1 MSDKF
6 YTNVQMY
13 GNNILLRGYNN
24 GQRFTSRQPFS
35 PTLFVTS
42 KKESDWKTLDG
53 EMVTPILP
61 GTIRESREFL
71 KKYDDVDNFNVYGN
85 ERFIFQFIA
94 DNYPGDIKFDT
105 SRMKMITLDIEVET
119 EYGFPDPENAAEEV
133 LLITVQDYNTKK
145 IITWGQT
152 KHGEFDNPDLKT
164 EFRRCNDEFHLL
176 NSFMDWWANDTPD
189 VVTGWN
195 LEYYDI
201 PYLCNRISRILGDK
215 MMKQLSPWKL
225 VSQEEHFIK
234 GQQKIYFDIAGVT
247 QLDYLN
253 LYKKFTYTNQ
263 ESYRLDHIADV
274 ELGQKKLD
282 HSEFDTFKDFYTKGW
297 QKFVEYNIIDVEL
310 VDRLEDKMKLI
321 DLAITMA
328 FDAKVNFRD
337 VFYQVRMWDTIIYNH
352 LREKNI
358 VIPPKVK
365 VDKDAKYAGA
375 YVKEPIPGKYDYVV
389 SFDLNSLYP
398 HLIMQYAISP
408 ETLITREELND
419 MITDAENDPSADPE
433 RLEALIKVRELSCK
447 INVYKILDQELD
459 MSPLKVMNWTMTA
472 NGAIYKRVKGML
484 PELMDKMYAE
494 RVIFKKRML
503 AAKQLNEKKPSKA
516 LEKEIS
522 RCNNIQMAKKISLNS
537 AYGAIGNQYFRYFK
551 LANAEAITLSGQTSI
566 RWIENKL
573 NEFMNKTLKTDGVDY
588 VIASDTDSIY
598 LHVGPIVDR
607 VFGTETSPDKE
618 KVVNA
623 LDGFCQAK
631 IEPFI
636 DRSYQELATY
646 VNAYDQKM
654 QMKRENIAD
663 RGIWTAKKRY
673 ILNVWDSEGVR
684 YAQPKLKMMGIEA
697 VKSSTPAPCR
707 TMIKEALKLVM
718 VGTEDEVIDYIDS
731 CRLQFKMLPP
741 EQISFPR
748 SVSDVKKYRSSA
760 SIYAKGTPI
769 HARGAL
775 LFNHYIK
782 KEGLDRKYSLINNGE
797 KIKFCYLKVPNKIG
811 ENVISFISDFP
822 TELGLEKY
830 IDYDLQFNKS
840 FLDPLKIILDSVG
853 WSSEKRVTLE
863 SFFG

>member
-1 MSDKF
+1 MSQRF

-13 GNNILLRGYNN
+13 GNSILLRGYDN
-24 GQRFTSRQPFS
+24 GERFNTRQSFS
-35 PTLFVTS
+35 PTLYVTS
-42 KKESDWKTLDG
+42 RKESEWKTLDG
-53 EMVTPILP
+53 EMVQPVMP

-71 KKYDDVDNFNVYGN
+71 KKYDGVDNFNVYGN
-85 ERFIFQFIA
+85 ERFIFQYIA
-94 DNYPGDIKFDT
+94 DNYPGEIKFDT
-105 SRMKMITLDIEVET
+105 AKMKMITVDIEVES

-152 KHGEFDNPDLKT
+152 KHGEFDNKDLKT
-164 EFRRCNDEFHLL
+164 EFRRCHDEFHLL
-176 NSFMDWWANDTPD
+176 SSFLDWWSKDTPD

-201 PYLCNRISRILGDK
+201 PYLCNRISRIMGDK

-225 VSQEEHFIK
+225 VSEEKHFIK
-234 GQQKIYFDIAGVT
+234 GQEKLYFDIAGVT

-263 ESYRLDHIADV
+263 ESYRLDHIANV

-282 HSEFDTFKDFYTKGW
+282 HSEFDTFKDFYSKGW

-310 VDRLEDKMKLI
+310 VDRMEDKMKLI

-408 ETLITREELND
+408 ETHIGMDDLNA
-419 MITDAENDPSADPE
+419 MIYQAENEDSTDAEKLDAMY
-433 RLEALIKVRELSCK
+433 KVRELSGK
-447 INVYKILDQELD
+447 IDVYKVLNKELD
-459 MSPLKVMNWTMTA
+459 MSPLKVLDWTMTA
-472 NGAIYKRVKGML
+472 NGAIYRRVKGML
-484 PELMDKMYAE
+484 PELMEKMYAE

-503 AAKQLNEKKPSKA
+503 AAKQLNETKPSKA
-516 LEKEIS
+516 LVKEIS

-573 NEFMNKTLKTDGVDY
+573 NAFMNKTLKTEDVDY

-598 LHVGPIVDR
+598 LHVGPIVDK
-607 VFGTETSPDKE
+607 VFGDKEVDKE
-618 KVVNA
+618 KIVNA

-631 IEPFI
+631 VEPFI
-636 DRSYQELATY
+636 DKSYQELAHY

-684 YAQPKLKMMGIEA
+684 YSQPKLKMMGIEA

-707 TMIKEALKLVM
+707 EMIKEALKLM
-718 VGTEDEVIDYIDS
+718 MEGTEEEVIDYIES
-731 CRLQFKMLPP
+731 CRLKFKMMPP
-741 EQISFPR
+741 EEVSFPR
-748 SVSDVKKYRSSA
+748 TVSDVKKYKSPVT
-760 SIYAKGTPI
+760 IYGKGTPI
-769 HARGAL
+769 HSRGAL
-775 LFNHYIK
+775 IYNHYIK
-782 KEGLDRKYSLINNGE
+782 KNELDRKYSLISNGD
-797 KIKFCYLKVPNKIG
+797 KIKFCYLKVPNKLG
-811 ENVISFISDFP
+811 ENVISFISVFP
-822 TELGLEKY
+822 RELGIEKY
-830 IDYDLQFNKS
+830 VDYDLQFSKS
-840 FLDPLKIILDSVG
+840 FLEPLKIILDSIG
-853 WSSEKRVTLE
+853 WSFEKTVTLE
-863 SFFG
+863 SFFS